1 MARLNCWH
9 EPNQKHVLRCRF
21 SKAQNAFLVRL
32 DRGDTIMLKDVGVE
46 VNSLIGIWG
55 CHGPCDFY
63 QIRMIPKPELEW
75 SATKPATAK

>member
-1 MARLNCWH
+1 
-9 EPNQKHVLRCRF
+9 VLRCRF

-32 DRGDTIMLKDVGVE
+32 DQGDTIMFKDVGVE

-63 QIRMIPKPELEW
+63 QIRLISKPELEW
-75 SATKPATAK
+75 SASKPEAAK